1 MDNSGYHDPPP
12 KYHPEQPQYPAYPHH
27 GVPAY
32 PGIQG
37 TYPGGSQPQVV
48 VVQAQSYPA
57 TDINGKPIDSVKP
70 VQANCQSC
78 HKTVRTRVQ
87 ESIRDLG
94 WIWCIACC
102 LLTGW
107 CWVALLA
114 CCMNGF
120 KQFTHWCP
128 DCKIRLAV
136 VKPDVSTKEKIIL
149 CAVIG
154 GTVLLGI
161 IFAIVYVVVI
171 VPIVS
176 QATINYIEEWERQQ
190 NYGK

>member
-1 MDNSGYHDPPP
+1 MDLVLLMICFEIPFVFNNDVTDKNKLSYCFGQTLLRAPLVGIWLFNLINRWMTIIDFYSIGAKF
-12 KYHPEQPQYPAYPHH
+12 KYWLIVCQQPQYPAYPHH

-87 ESIRDLG
+87 DSIRDLG

-120 KQFTHWCP
+120 K
-128 DCKIRLAV
+128 
-136 VKPDVSTKEKIIL
+136 
-149 CAVIG
+149 
-154 GTVLLGI
+154 
-161 IFAIVYVVVI
+161 
-171 VPIVS
+171 
-176 QATINYIEEWERQQ
+176 
-190 NYGK
+190 